1 MRGESSVHIGV
12 VCEGP
17 QDLRLLRAFLPCWA
31 RVEISW
37 MADFEPHQIVPDII
51 RLQGA
56 TGDDECLYWKDV
68 GKRCEEIETAG
79 HAGFIKV
86 PHGEFRALEH
96 AGEAATARRAMLLFR
111 YLKLKRKL
119 PLDVI
124 ILMRDTDDQ
133 LGRVDALRSA
143 RKDAEAVLKVVIGAA
158 HTKRECW
165 VLAGFEPEN
174 DDERAALEAQRAT
187 LGYHPQQESHRLTA
201 SGSSGKHNAKAI
213 IDALGIDEEREARCL
228 AAALPLLRERGAE
241 NGLRD
246 FLDDLAARVAPL
258 L

>member
-1 MRGESSVHIGV
+1 MNG
-12 VCEGP
+12 
-17 QDLRLLRAFLPCWA
+17 
-31 RVEISW
+31 
-37 MADFEPHQIVPDII
+37 FEPHQIMPDLI
-51 RLQGA
+51 RLQGT

-86 PHGEFRALEH
+86 PHGEFKALEH

-111 YLKLKRKL
+111 YLKLKKQL

-133 LGRVDALRSA
+133 LGRVTALRAA
-143 RKDAEAVLKVVIGAA
+143 REGAEAAFKVVIGAA

-165 VLAGFEPEN
+165 VLAGFEPED
-174 DDERAALEAQRAT
+174 DDERDKLEAQRAA
-187 LGYHPQQESHRLTA
+187 LGYQPQHESHRLTA
-201 SGSSGKHNAKAI
+201 SGSSGKHNAKTI
-213 IDALGIDEEREARCL
+213 IDALGIDEAREARCL
-228 AAALPLLRERGAE
+228 AAALPLLRERGGQ

-246 FLDDLAARVAPL
+246 FLDDLAARVTPL
-258 L
+258 LDAG